1 MKWRDEPA
9 TKKQLKYISEMQ
21 EFSEFQLPKFEGKT
35 KGDAADYIDRYS
47 KQAHTSTWDIE
58 HGY

>member
-9 TKKQLKYISEMQ
+9 TKKQLNYIMEMQ
-21 EFSEFQLPKFEGKT
+21 EFSEFPLPRFEGKT
-35 KGDAADYIDRYS
+35 KGEATDYIEKYS
-47 KQAHTSTWDIE
+47 KQAHTSTWAIE